1 MFRTRQLLTKYITKR
16 YYELPKSTD
25 NINLNNIN
33 SNNRFIDYEKIS
45 NNIMQQNDLSIIER
59 NLSEINQTI
68 KDQKYWIFHSVALSY
83 IGLFAYIFKM

>member
-16 YYELPKSTD
+16 YYELHKSSD

-33 SNNRFIDYEKIS
+33 SNNRFIDYEKIN